1 MENGTMRRSGRV
13 LLIVLTVLVVLASA
27 GAAVVLRLDT
37 RAKEQHEMLSRAILA
52 RETWLSDTRVRLTEN
67 GAELGSYTLEDLG
80 LAEAARS
87 YITVGLT
94 QLDLLPQE
102 EFEALGLRERIS
114 WSLGGR
120 GSAQNVTLDAASLD
134 TTKPEA
140 DANRVERT
148 APQDARVSFEDGK
161 FTLQA
166 ETGGNTLR
174 CGAVHDA
181 IAQALTGVVDM
192 GQEPQTI
199 EAELTDIDCYEV
211 PEITEEN
218 TAFDMQE
225 SFKDALDGFSLTINF
240 EKAAPQL
247 SFEQPT
253 QTISQEQAQALVT
266 LNADGT
272 VMVDE
277 AGVRALADGWTD
289 LYDIPNTKYQF
300 RSEVDGYVPIQF
312 LDVSYK
318 VDCDA
323 LTKQITEQLRTLDD
337 EEVVPEIACYRDG
350 EPFDIKDTY
359 IEVDIT
365 NQKVTFYKDGERIV
379 FTDVV
384 TGLPNGHATITGL
397 YYTYYKTTDIW
408 LDGPDYHV
416 FVKYWVSMT
425 DLYGLHDA
433 SWRSNFGGDYYLYA
447 GSHGCV
453 NTPEE
458 AMKTIYDNVTDG
470 IPILSY
476 HHERPVQEEPE
487 ETTDAQET
495 LE

>member
-1 MENGTMRRSGRV
+1 MRRSGRV
-13 LLIVLTVLVVLASA
+13 LLIVLAVLVVLAGA

-80 LAEAARS
+80 LVESARS

-94 QLDLLPQE
+94 QVDLLPQE

-134 TTKPEA
+134 TAKPEA

-174 CGAVHDA
+174 DGAVHDA
-181 IAQALTGVVDM
+181 IAQALTGVVNM

-218 TAFDMQE
+218 TAFDIQE
-225 SFKDALDGFSLTINF
+225 SFEDALDGFSLTINF

-277 AGVRALADGWTD
+277 AGVRALADGWAE

-300 RSEVDGYVPIQF
+300 KSEVDGYVPIQF

-323 LTKQITEQLRTLDD
+323 LTKQLTSGCGRWTMRKSYRRSPATATASRSTSRIRTL
-337 EEVVPEIACYRDG
+337 
-350 EPFDIKDTY
+350 
-359 IEVDIT
+359 
-365 NQKVTFYKDGERIV
+365 
-379 FTDVV
+379 
-384 TGLPNGHATITGL
+384 
-397 YYTYYKTTDIW
+397 
-408 LDGPDYHV
+408 
-416 FVKYWVSMT
+416 
-425 DLYGLHDA
+425 
-433 SWRSNFGGDYYLYA
+433 RST
-447 GSHGCV
+447 SR
-453 NTPEE
+453 T
-458 AMKTIYDNVTDG
+458 
-470 IPILSY
+470 
-476 HHERPVQEEPE
+476 RR
-487 ETTDAQET
+487 
-495 LE
+495 

>member
-13 LLIVLTVLVVLASA
+13 LLIVLTVLVVLAGA

-37 RAKEQHEMLSRAILA
+37 RAKEQHEMLSRAISA

-80 LAEAARS
+80 LAESARS

-94 QLDLLPQE
+94 QVDLLPQE

-120 GSAQNVTLDAASLD
+120 GSAQNVTLDVTKLN

-148 APQDARVSFEDGK
+148 APQDAQVSFEDGK

-174 CGAVHDA
+174 DGAVHDA

-225 SFKDALDGFSLTINF
+225 SFEDALDGFALTINF

-247 SFEQPT
+247 NFETPT

-277 AGVRALADGWTD
+277 AGVRALADGWAA

-318 VDCDA
+318 VDRDA
-323 LTKQITEQLRTLDD
+323 LTKQIVERLRTLDD

-365 NQKVTFYKDGERIV
+365 NQKMTFYKDGDLV
-379 FTDVV
+379 VSTDIV
-384 TGLPNGHATITGL
+384 TGLPDGHPTITGL

-416 FVKYWVSMT
+416 FVKYWVSIT

-433 SWRSNFGGDYYLYA
+433 SWRSKFGSDYYLYA

-476 HHERPVQEEPE
+476 HHEKPVPE
-487 ETTDAQET
+487 EAET
-495 LE
+495 AGETQVILE